1 MLISEDV
8 SEQLD
13 VTPASFFANQHIRPQ
28 CACKGCETI
37 SAAPVPARVIDGGMA
52 AVGLVGW
59 LLVSKYVDH
68 LPRYR
73 LEQIAARVGVALSGS
88 TLAEWAGHH
97 GVALQPLVD
106 RMQVLLKQRSV
117 LHADETPMQQLAPE
131 LGFICFC
138 CGKSAMVEANTGAG
152 WIR

>member
-68 LPRYR
+68 LPLYR

-88 TLAEWAGHH
+88 TLEIGRAH
-97 GVALQPLVD
+97 V
-106 RMQVLLKQRSV
+106 
-117 LHADETPMQQLAPE
+117 
-131 LGFICFC
+131 
-138 CGKSAMVEANTGAG
+138 
-152 WIR
+152 